1 MNTQLTI
8 DLSIILAGFLLMILG
23 AERLVKGA
31 SSIATKF
38 NLSKAFIGAV
48 LVGFG
53 TSAPEFFASF
63 YSASIGEGV
72 LTTGNI
78 IGSNVFNSTLVMATC
93 LFFPFKLSKQE
104 QHYSNW
110 VWILLPSFLI
120 IFFLRDLRIS
130 SLEGSLLLLP
140 LPVFIY
146 MLFKQEEEE
155 EESVH
160 VNHNDESETKDLGS
174 QNISMPLNMG
184 WVVLGMLGLY
194 FGSDFAV
201 SGSLR
206 VSDQLGLSKA
216 FAGAIIL
223 ATGTSLP
230 ELITTLV
237 AGFKKEIS
245 LAMANVIG
253 SNALNVFGVLGAS
266 ALFHPLTVDK
276 LIAYNHS
283 VYLLLIS
290 FMLLPVLMIKSNS
303 FHKFWALILF
313 ALYATFFAANQ

>member
-110 VWILLPSFLI
+110 VWILLPSFLVF
-120 IFFLRDLRIS
+120 FFLRDVSIS
-130 SLEGSLLLLP
+130 SLEGLLLLLP

-146 MLFKQEEEE
+146 MLFKQEEG
-155 EESVH
+155 SVS
-160 VNHNDESETKDLGS
+160 VNHNDETETKDLDS

>member
-1 MNTQLTI
+1 
-8 DLSIILAGFLLMILG
+8 MILG

-31 SSIATKF
+31 ASIATKF

-72 LTTGNI
+72 LTAGNI

-93 LFFPFKLSKQE
+93 LLFPFKLSKQE
-104 QHYSNW
+104 KHFSNW
-110 VWILLPSFLI
+110 IWILLPSFLVF
-120 IFFLRDLRIS
+120 FFLRNLKLS
-130 SLEGSLLLLP
+130 SIEGLLLLLP
-140 LPVFIY
+140 LPVFFY
-146 MLFKQEEEE
+146 TLFKQEEE
-155 EESVH
+155 SVPLDAGGGDDA
-160 VNHNDESETKDLGS
+160 VNTQS
-174 QNISMPLNMG
+174 ISMPTNIG
-184 WVVLGMLGLY
+184 WVILGMLGLY

-201 SGSLR
+201 TGSLK

-223 ATGTSLP
+223 ALGTSLP

-237 AGFKKEIS
+237 AGIKKEIS
-245 LAMANVIG
+245 LALANVIG
-253 SNALNVFGVLGAS
+253 SNALNVFGVLGVS
-266 ALFHPLTVDK
+266 ALVHPLTVDK
-276 LIAYNHS
+276 VIAYNHS
-283 VYLLLIS
+283 TYLLLIS
-290 FMLLPVLMIKSNS
+290 FMLLPVLIIKSNS

-313 ALYATFFAANQ
+313 ALYATFFTANQ